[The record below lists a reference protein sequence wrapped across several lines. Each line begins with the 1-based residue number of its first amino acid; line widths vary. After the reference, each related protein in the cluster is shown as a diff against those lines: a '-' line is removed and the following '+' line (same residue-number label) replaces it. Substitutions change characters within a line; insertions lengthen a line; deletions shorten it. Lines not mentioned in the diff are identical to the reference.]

1 MCSARNRP
9 GKGRKFLEQRRR
21 SHPRDRAGRRPR
33 RESIVITLEDL
44 QGRRI
49 YIESYG
55 CTYNHADTRR
65 LEAILEGLGCRLTGP
80 EEADAVIVNTC
91 TVIGATERKMLRRLA
106 AFADRDLYVT
116 GCMPLVQMDEIRS
129 VCTPHVIHPDEIRER
144 SGGVGT
150 PGAGAVGVVQVAS
163 GCVGRCSYCITR
175 LARGRLKSAPAQD
188 ILDAVRHLAAAGAC
202 EIQLTG
208 QDVAAWGLERGESLP
223 DLLQAI
229 GEVPGRFAVRLGMMN
244 PASVLGILD
253 PLIDACRSD
262 RVFRFLHL
270 PVQSGSDTV
279 LERMQRGYSAA
290 DVVRIVDAFRSAF
303 PDVMISSDF
312 ITGFPG
318 ETDEEFRRTLEL
330 LRRAAFV
337 KVNITRY
344 SRRPGT
350 PAAALKDLPER
361 IRKDRSRVLLAEA
374 NRIYDRYNEGWIGRE
389 TTVVATEKNVPGST
403 VCRNPCYLNVVITE
417 DLPFGFSGR
426 AVITENRRH
435 YVIGELIPSGAG
447 QKV

>member
-1 MCSARNRP
+1 MV
-9 GKGRKFLEQRRR
+9 K
-21 SHPRDRAGRRPR
+21 HPPNDTGDHTPAGSVRLPTAR
-33 RESIVITLEDL
+33 RESIAITLEDL
-44 QGRRI
+44 RGRRI

-80 EEADAVIVNTC
+80 DEAETVIINTC
-91 TVIGATERKMLRRLA
+91 TVIEATERKMLRRLT

-116 GCMPLVQMDEIRS
+116 GCMPLVQGELIRE
-129 VCTPHVIHPDEIRER
+129 VCTAQIIHPEEIHEH

-150 PGAGAVGVVQVAS
+150 PGAGSIGVVQVAS

-175 LARGRLKSAPAQD
+175 LARGRLKSASAKE
-188 ILDAVRHLAAAGAC
+188 ILDAVRRLAASGAC

-208 QDVAAWGLERGESLP
+208 QDVAAWGLDRGESLP
-223 DLLQAI
+223 DLLREIADI
-229 GEVPGRFAVRLGMMN
+229 PGRFAVRLGMMN
-244 PASVLGILD
+244 PASVLRILG
-253 PLIDACRSD
+253 PLVDAYESN

-290 DVVRIVDAFRSAF
+290 DVVKIVDAFRERY
-303 PDVMISSDF
+303 PDMMISSDF

-318 ETDEEFRRTLEL
+318 ETDEEFRQTIEL

-361 IRKDRSRVLLAEA
+361 IRKERSRALLAEA
-374 NRIYDRYNEGWIGRE
+374 NRIYDRYNERWIGRE
-389 TTVVATEKNVPGST
+389 TPVVATEKNAPSST
-403 VCRNPCYLNVVITE
+403 VCRNPCYLNVVVRE

-426 AVITENRRH
+426 AVIAENRRH
-435 YVIGELIPSGAG
+435 YVIGKLISSDAG
-447 QKV
+447 HGV

>member
-1 MCSARNRP
+1 
-9 GKGRKFLEQRRR
+9 
-21 SHPRDRAGRRPR
+21 
-33 RESIVITLEDL
+33 VTLEDL
-44 QGRRI
+44 QGRTV

-65 LEAILEGLGCRLTGP
+65 LEAILESLGCRLTGP

-106 AFADRDLYVT
+106 TFAGRDLYVT
-116 GCMPLVQMDEIRS
+116 GCMPLVRMDKIRS
-129 VCTPHVIHPDEIRER
+129 VCTPHVIHPDEIHER

-150 PGAGAVGVVQVAS
+150 PGAGAIGVVQVAS

-175 LARGRLKSAPAQD
+175 LARGRLRSAPARD
-188 ILDAVRHLAAAGAC
+188 ILDAVRDLAASGAC

-208 QDVAAWGLERGESLP
+208 QDVAAWGLDRGESLP
-223 DLLQAI
+223 DLLQEIAEI
-229 GEVPGRFAVRLGMMN
+229 PGRFAVRLGMMH

-253 PLIDACRSD
+253 PLVDAFRND
-262 RVFRFLHL
+262 KVFRFLHL
-270 PVQSGSDTV
+270 PVQSGSDAV

-290 DVVRIVDAFRSAF
+290 DVVRIVDTFRERF
-303 PDVMISSDF
+303 PDMMISSDF

-330 LRRAAFV
+330 LQRAAFV

-374 NRIYDRYNEGWIGRE
+374 NRIYDAYNERWIGRE
-389 TTVVATEKNVPGST
+389 TPVVATEKNVPGST

-435 YVIGELIPSGAG
+435 YVIGEVIPSDPG
-447 QKV
+447 QRV